1 MEYAFQIRLPHRYV
15 KVAHDR
21 SVVLPAQ
28 CRMQDLVPGAIVRTL
43 ETGHAP
49 QLSNPAALAEALVP
63 FLKGVE

>member
-43 ETGHAP
+43 ETGADCR
-49 QLSNPAALAEALVP
+49 SCSTVTVGN
-63 FLKGVE
+63 